1 MKKFFLF
8 LLCLSMFILTSCG
21 DGNGGD
27 PEVISDAPE
36 DWDFSSVVDDENN
49 DTDNNSEDTGDS
61 GGSNNSDPSDSS
73 DDSGDDQSGNSDVS
87 DNQGNSD
94 NNENQPKQGCGD
106 GKVDYDERC
115 DSTAPMTC
123 SSLNPNMTGAT
134 ACLTDCKAYDM
145 SKCGKKVWGVLNI
158 SFKTNYIMNIAKL
171 GDPSYFAQNALP
183 YSAFNGLYGEPT
195 KMFPIFGDGSVS
207 FAVIRNYTN
216 SIGMTQPQL
225 IVKQNP
231 AAGYPRHELEFSP
244 GAVKAGGDYSINAV
258 DIFDL
263 INGLLKIVRYRLIE
277 NQNGTECIMGIAQ
290 TGTVKINSA
299 SDNLQEGGSVEIVA
313 KNVDFYYPTEI
324 PGRNYEEDPLSD
336 EVLGYPLCEK

>member
-8 LLCLSMFILTSCG
+8 LTCLSLLILASCG

-27 PEVISDAPE
+27 PEQISDIPD
-36 DWDFSSVVDDENN
+36 DWDYSNVVDGDETPDQEIPPDNP
-49 DTDNNSEDTGDS
+49 DTGESDIPDPTDTGDTQQ
-61 GGSNNSDPSDSS
+61 
-73 DDSGDDQSGNSDVS
+73 DDSTPEETPDD
-87 DNQGNSD
+87 
-94 NNENQPKQGCGD
+94 NETPLPHGCGD

-123 SSLNPNMTGAT
+123 SSLNSNMTGPT
-134 ACLTDCKAYDM
+134 KCLTDCKAYDM
-145 SKCGKKVWGVLNI
+145 AQCGKKVWGVLNI

-171 GDPSYFAQNALP
+171 GDPNYVAQNALP

-195 KMFPIFGDGSVS
+195 QMFPIYGDGSVS

-231 AAGYPRHELEFSP
+231 ASGYPRHELEFSP

>member
-1 MKKFFLF
+1 MKKFFF
-8 LLCLSMFILTSCG
+8 LLISLTLFGLVSCG
-21 DGNGGD
+21 DGNDGD
-27 PEVISDAPE
+27 PEVIPDAPE
-36 DWDFSSVVDDENN
+36 NWDYVPADKDSDTGKNN
-49 DTDNNSEDTGDS
+49 DIPDTADS
-61 GGSNNSDPSDSS
+61 ADPSDSGDSLPEGDTGIS
-73 DDSGDDQSGNSDVS
+73 DDTGQDGN
-87 DNQGNSD
+87 
-94 NNENQPKQGCGD
+94 ETPLPQGCGD
-106 GKVDYDERC
+106 GKVDYNERC

-123 SSLNPNMTGAT
+123 SSLNSNMTGPT
-134 ACLTDCKAYDM
+134 KCLTDCKAYDM
-145 SKCGKKVWGVLNI
+145 AQCGKKVWGVLNI

-195 KMFPIFGDGSVS
+195 QMFPIYGDGSVS

-231 AAGYPRHELEFSP
+231 ASGYPRHELEFSP